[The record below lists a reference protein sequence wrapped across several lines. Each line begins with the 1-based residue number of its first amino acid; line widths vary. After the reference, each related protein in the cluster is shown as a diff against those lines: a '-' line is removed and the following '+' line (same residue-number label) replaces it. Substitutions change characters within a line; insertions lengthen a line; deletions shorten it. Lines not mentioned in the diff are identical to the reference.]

1 MKIQGRERNTKIDEN
16 KMQWDLFKQSI
27 KGTYKNVEF
36 NEKMLPQT
44 LILDDREESIN
55 LAQKVIFP
63 YADID

>member
-1 MKIQGRERNTKIDEN
+1 VKIQGRERNTKIDEN